1 MEGFF
6 LKRGK
11 RLSTKPFPYPSPWAG
26 ALCPVKVSLPYG
38 EACPSLT
45 IRQQTHSPQPDSQRR
60 SALCR
65 VLATHMKSWGHSIF
79 CPRIKNDLFPQEEN
93 MGEKIWFNTSIFSVL
108 ERYRRAMDFLRL
120 FITKKYHN
128 PMVQAYAHTY
138 ADTHICTHTWFC
150 IYTALLPS
158 REWGCLTH
166 ETPIFHSI
174 CSFEGRMQR
183 S

>member
-1 MEGFF
+1 M
-6 LKRGK
+6 
-11 RLSTKPFPYPSPWAG
+11 
-26 ALCPVKVSLPYG
+26 KVTLLYG

-45 IRQQTHSPQPDSQRR
+45 IRQQKHSPQPDSQRR
-60 SALCR
+60 FALCR

-79 CPRIKNDLFPQEEN
+79 CPRVKNDLFPQEEN

-108 ERYRRAMDFLRL
+108 ERYRRAMRFSEIVHYQEVPQSYGASIRTY
-120 FITKKYHN
+120 IRRHTHMHIH
-128 PMVQAYAHTY
+128 MVLY
-138 ADTHICTHTWFC
+138 

-183 S
+183 SWGKRLIKHKGLFSE

>member
-108 ERYRRAMDFLRL
+108 ERYRRAMRFSEIVHYQEVPQSYGANTRTY
-120 FITKKYHN
+120 IRRHTHMHTH
-128 PMVQAYAHTY
+128 MVLYIH
-138 ADTHICTHTWFC
+138 
-150 IYTALLPS
+150 
-158 REWGCLTH
+158 
-166 ETPIFHSI
+166 
-174 CSFEGRMQR
+174 CSAPF
-183 S
+183 